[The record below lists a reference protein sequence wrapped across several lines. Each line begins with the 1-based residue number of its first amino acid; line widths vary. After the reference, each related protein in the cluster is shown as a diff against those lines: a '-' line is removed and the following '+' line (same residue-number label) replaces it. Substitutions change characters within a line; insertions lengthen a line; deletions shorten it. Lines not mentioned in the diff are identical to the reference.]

1 MPIGNAGIRPW
12 FLLALGLAVTHLC
25 AVSAGADELVQLAQ
39 NEPAQGEAGGDEGAQ
54 TSTGVEEIVVKGAE
68 SAAATDFNVADSVT
82 AFSAA
87 DLVALGAANIADLS
101 AFTPNLEIVTAGA
114 TSATFFIRG
123 VGLNDFGAN
132 ATSSAPVYQDDVPMN
147 SQALQLG
154 TLFDMETVNILR
166 GPQGTGLAR
175 NASAGAI
182 KLYGR
187 KPTGQYTGFLR
198 GRGGNF
204 SYQEYEGAVEA
215 PIFEDMLSGRLAF
228 IFTDRDGTMK
238 NRCGGAPPFSQRVPV
253 PLPGVLNANRQTE
266 TGGPW
271 SICGENP
278 YNGTLSAN
286 PGGAISDVPVGL
298 PKWVNDKHNWAA
310 RSTFLFEPTLDT
322 SFLVNAHLTRR
333 NELSRLG
340 QSMGTNGYTCL
351 NGDVANCSPVAPNT
365 SRVVQ
370 VLGGTQGNGGAGYQ
384 SREIKQALTNYAPCY
399 QWGWGYQNPAGC
411 GAASSNP
418 NFAVFDLA
426 KRKVARKLARN
437 LDKEPWQGDFNQV
450 GPTKNDTEG
459 VSLKSEITLPYDL
472 EIDAVSGFDRYHRHV
487 GVDLD
492 FSPETLFQIDT
503 HDSGYQFYQDVKLGG
518 ETPIFDTPITWDI
531 GGWVLPE
538 KIDVNV
544 LVDLGKLSAF
554 GVGERNYTQRL
565 LSMGGYGSFSFDFS
579 EDFTLDG
586 GVRFNYE
593 EKKMNYLL
601 TQNFGGVSLELPLTE
616 HDYYHAPTGTIRLT
630 YRFSE
635 DTHVFWKYTRGFKPG
650 HYNATGSYI
659 SGITKAEPEY
669 IDAYETG
676 LRSEWFGGMLS
687 TEASLFYY
695 NYKGYQIF
703 TAQQFAGSGPEFIVI
718 NANDAEVYGAEVNA
732 TVRAPW
738 QGGYVNVN
746 FGWLESQFLDFV
758 LLQQAIVNLR
768 GGQQTINRELQN
780 SGHPLL
786 NSPRFKVAITA
797 EQALPLGKYGYLI
810 PRYDG
815 SWTDDTYYDATK
827 GRGIPNLQG
836 KIYAP
841 KSTFAQRAH
850 WIHNAR
856 LAYRTPDGRLEIA
869 GWGRNLENSAYKTYT
884 FDGSTFQQTSIYF
897 VGDPRTF
904 GGDITVTF

>member
-25 AVSAGADELVQLAQ
+25 AVSAGAGELVQLAQ
-39 NEPAQGEAGGDEGAQ
+39 NEPAQGETGGDEGAQ
-54 TSTGVEEIVVKGAE
+54 KGAE

-154 TLFDMETVNILR
+154 TLFDMETVNVLR

-187 KPTGQYTGFLR
+187 KPTGQFTGFLR
-198 GRGGNF
+198 GRGGNYD
-204 SYQEYEGAVEA
+204 YQEYEGAVEA
-215 PIFEDMLSGRLAF
+215 PILEDMLSGRLAF

-238 NRCGGAPPFSQRVPV
+238 NRCADALPFSQRVPV
-253 PLPGVLNANRQTE
+253 PSPFELNANHQTE
-266 TGGPW
+266 TTSPSSW
-271 SICGENP
+271 SMCGENP
-278 YNGTLSAN
+278 FNGSRN
-286 PGGAISDVPVGL
+286 DAISDVPVGL
-298 PKWVNDKHNWAA
+298 PKWVNDRHNWAGRA
-310 RSTFLFEPTLDT
+310 TFLFEPTLDT
-322 SFLVNAHLTRR
+322 SFLVNAHLSRR

-351 NGDVANCSPVAPNT
+351 NGDVANCDPVTPT
-365 SRVVQ
+365 DPDSSRINQ

-384 SREIKQALTNYAPCY
+384 PREIKQALTNYAPCY
-399 QWGWGYQNPAGC
+399 QLGFGYQKQIGVGGC
-411 GAASSNP
+411 GSRAVTNP
-418 NFAVFDLA
+418 NFAGFDFA
-426 KRKVARKLARN
+426 KRKVSRKLARD
-437 LDKEPWQGDFNQV
+437 LDSEPWEGDFNHV

-459 VSLKSEITLPYDL
+459 VSMKSEITLPYDL

-487 GVDLD
+487 DIDLD
-492 FSPETLFQIDT
+492 FSPETLFHINT

-544 LVDLGKLSAF
+544 LVDLGKLSGF

-593 EKKMNYLL
+593 EKKMNYILF
-601 TQNFGGVSLELPLTE
+601 QNLGSVQEPLQLGE

-650 HYNATGSYI
+650 HYNATGSKI

-687 TEASLFYY
+687 GEASLFYY
-695 NYKGYQIF
+695 NYQGYQIF

-746 FGWLESQFLDFV
+746 FGWLESEFLDFT
-758 LLQQAIVNLR
+758 LIQQATVNLR
-768 GGQQTINRELQN
+768 GAQQTINRELQN

-815 SWTDDTYYDATK
+815 AWSDDTYYDATK
-827 GRGIPNLQG
+827 GRGIPNIQG
-836 KIYAP
+836 FNYAP
-841 KSTFAQRAH
+841 KLTFAQRAH

-897 VGDPRTF
+897 VGDPRTY